1 MISEDTQVRTDFSST
16 VNTDEETS
24 MGFPQTPSSLP
35 DLPLTSI
42 GIDFNNPNGN
52 HEEENPTDGT
62 NNTEIGG
69 ISSDDENESCQSNT
83 KEAQA

>member
-1 MISEDTQVRTDFSST
+1 MTSEDPRVRRDFSST

-35 DLPLTSI
+35 DLPF
-42 GIDFNNPNGN
+42 GFVFDFNNQNGN

-69 ISSDDENESCQSNT
+69 ISSDDVNESCQSST

>member
-1 MISEDTQVRTDFSST
+1 
-16 VNTDEETS
+16 
-24 MGFPQTPSSLP
+24 MGFPQTPSSLS

-42 GIDFNNPNGN
+42 GIDFNNQNGN

-69 ISSDDENESCQSNT
+69 ISSDDVNESCQSST

>member
-1 MISEDTQVRTDFSST
+1 MTSEDPRVRRDFSST

-24 MGFPQTPSSLP
+24 MGFPQTPASSLP
-35 DLPLTSI
+35 DL
-42 GIDFNNPNGN
+42 GIDFNNLNGN

-83 KEAQA
+83 KEAQL